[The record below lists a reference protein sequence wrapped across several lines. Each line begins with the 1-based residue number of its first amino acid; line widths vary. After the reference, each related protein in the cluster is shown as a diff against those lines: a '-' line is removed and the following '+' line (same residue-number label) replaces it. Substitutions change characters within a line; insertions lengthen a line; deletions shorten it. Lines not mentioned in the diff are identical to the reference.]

1 MARKFFGI
9 EVILRIND
17 WHADRDFYFPA
28 VKRPRKFTREEGFM
42 LTVLYDT
49 RDEAQ
54 RLCDKW
60 NKEYAR
66 NEMASRLND
75 PKRGG
80 RIEGFR
86 YYRVIEFDYFK

>member
-1 MARKFFGI
+1 MDRKFFGI
-9 EVILRIND
+9 EVIRRMND

-28 VKRPRKFTREEGFM
+28 VKRPRKFTKEEGYV
-42 LTVLYDT
+42 LTFLCDT
-49 RDEAQ
+49 HAEAQ

-66 NEMASRLND
+66 NEMASRLNN

-80 RIEGFR
+80 RIEYFQ